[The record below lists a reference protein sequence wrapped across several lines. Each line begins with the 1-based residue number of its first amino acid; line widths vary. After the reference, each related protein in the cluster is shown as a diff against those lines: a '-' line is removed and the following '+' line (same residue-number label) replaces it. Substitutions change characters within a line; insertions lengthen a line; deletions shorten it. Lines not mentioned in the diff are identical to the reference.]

1 MSLESLDLTEVL
13 ALARP
18 SVTDGWQSGF
28 ACFVQHNYH
37 PAEVMTVEGVC
48 ALAAYIKERLETKP
62 IGFTKAVVQL
72 HAGDGRLAYF
82 LQRHGLDV
90 AAVDLKDPASAG
102 LARAPAPAVARLAH
116 VEQLTFDEMMWKYR
130 PAIIIAAWPPEDDD
144 WHSRFCK
151 SVPNGQE
158 TKIDVPE
165 YIIIGPSSRLLRKDF
180 DESEDGIWRC
190 ATSLIRARARIQRS
204 RRALPRSYPGYDKV
218 HVDRVSRF
226 LLHINDVNVPKYGAA
241 CCVSLRSNRALSRS
255 RDLDSLRTPAG
266 APAGATICG
275 PSSAR

>member
-37 PAEVMTVEGVC
+37 PAEVMTVESVS

-90 AAVDLKDPASAG
+90 AAVDLKDPETAG
-102 LARAPAPAVARLAH
+102 LARAPAPTVAQRLAH

-130 PAIIIAAWPPEDDD
+130 PPIIVAAWPPENDD
-144 WHSRFCK
+144 WHSKFCK

-165 YIIIGPSSRLLRKDF
+165 YIIIGPTARLLRKDL
-180 DESEDGIWRC
+180 DEREEGIWRC
-190 ATSLIRARARIQRS
+190 VALCMRAFKAHVARFP
-204 RRALPRSYPGYDKV
+204 A
-218 HVDRVSRF
+218 
-226 LLHINDVNVPKYGAA
+226 
-241 CCVSLRSNRALSRS
+241 
-255 RDLDSLRTPAG
+255 DSL
-266 APAGATICG
+266 ATTRCMWTESPG
-275 PSSAR
+275 FCSTSTT